1 MGIIIS
7 QSAKNLTTTY
17 VGFGIGAINTLFLYT
32 NFLTPEYYGLVGF
45 LLSAANLIWP
55 LMAFGVHNTLV
66 KFYTSYD
73 TQEQKDKLLSIILLL
88 PLGISL
94 ILGGIGYLF
103 YDLLLN
109 YFADGEGLVQPY
121 IWLIF
126 LISVATSY
134 FEIFFSWAKI
144 HYKSV
149 LGNFMKEVFH
159 RACISLLLLAVY
171 FRYISIAN
179 FVYAIGFV
187 FILRTVIMMLYA
199 FRLYFPKLSISFPH
213 NRNFILKYS
222 ALILIAGSVAMVLLD
237 LDKVMIE
244 KFLPIEMVA
253 VYGIA
258 VYISSVIAV
267 PSRAMHQI
275 TYPMTATL
283 LNKRD
288 KKGLLELYQKS
299 SLNLLVISGLIFLL
313 IITNVSQLYAIIP
326 EEYQISYTIVIL
338 ISCVKLYDGI
348 LGNNN
353 SILFNSDY
361 YRLVLAIGVFLAVLA
376 FVLNI
381 LLIPVLELL
390 GAALATFLAFACYN
404 TVKLVIVQKKFKMHP
419 FTKETLYSLLL
430 ILIFSFTFYFW
441 DFPWHPIFNIL
452 LKSGII
458 SLIYVG
464 VIYVLQLSPDINK
477 IIEKSLRLAK
487 SH

>member
-1 MGIIIS
+1 MGIIVS
-7 QSAKNLTTTY
+7 QSAKNLATTY

-66 KFYTSYD
+66 KFYTFYD
-73 TQEQKDKLLSIILLL
+73 SKEEKDRLLSIILFL

-94 ILGGIGYLF
+94 ILGLIGYF
-103 YDLLLN
+103 SYDLLLD
-109 YFADGEGLVQPY
+109 YFSDGEGLVKPY

-126 LISVATSY
+126 VIALATSY
-134 FEIFFSWAKI
+134 FEIFFSWAKVA
-144 HYKSV
+144 YKSV
-149 LGNFMKEVFH
+149 FGNFMKEVFH
-159 RACISLLLLAVY
+159 RGCISLLLLAVY
-171 FRYISIAN
+171 FGYLSVEE
-179 FVYAIGFV
+179 FVYAVGAVFV
-187 FILRTVIMMLYA
+187 LRLVLMMFYA
-199 FRLYFPKLSISFPH
+199 FNLYFPKLSFSFPK
-213 NRNFILKYS
+213 NKSFILKYS

-244 KFLPIEMVA
+244 RFLPIEMVA

-283 LNKRD
+283 LNKKD
-288 KKGLLELYQKS
+288 KKGLLELYEKS
-299 SLNLLVISGLIFLL
+299 SLNLLIISGLIFLV
-313 IITNVSQLYAIIP
+313 IITNISQLYALIP
-326 EEYQISYTIVIL
+326 DEYQISYVIVIL
-338 ISCVKLYDGI
+338 ISAVKLYDNL

-381 LLIPVLELL
+381 LLIPVLGLL

-404 TVKLVIVQKKFKMHP
+404 TVKLIIVLRKFKIHP
-419 FTKETLYSLLL
+419 FSKETAYSLLL
-430 ILIFSFTFYFW
+430 ILIFGLGFYFW
-441 DFPWHPIFNIL
+441 EFSWHPLINIV

-458 SLIYVG
+458 GVLYVL
-464 VIYVLQLSPDINK
+464 VIYVLKLSPEINK
-477 IIEKSLRLAK
+477 IIEKTLRLPQR
-487 SH
+487 

>member
-1 MGIIIS
+1 MGVVIS
-7 QSAKNLTTTY
+7 QSAKNLFTTY
-17 VGFGIGAINTLFLYT
+17 LGFGIGAINTLFLYT

-73 TQEQKDKLLSIILLL
+73 TKQDRDKLLSVILWLPLAISLLL
-88 PLGISL
+88 GI
-94 ILGGIGYLF
+94 IGAIF
-103 YDLLLN
+103 YDLLLD
-109 YFADGEGLVQPY
+109 YFSDGDGMVKPY

-126 LISVATSY
+126 LIAVATSY
-134 FEIFFSWAKI
+134 FEIFFSWAKV

-149 LGNFMKEVFH
+149 FGNFMKEVFH
-159 RACISLLLLAVY
+159 RTCISILLVMVY
-171 FRYISIAN
+171 LDYLSVEN
-179 FVYAIGFV
+179 FVYAIGGV
-187 FILRTVIMMLYA
+187 FILRLVIMKIYA
-199 FRLYFPKLSISFPH
+199 FSLYFPKLSFSFPH
-213 NRNFILKYS
+213 NKSFILKYS

-244 KFLPIEMVA
+244 RFLPIEMVA

-283 LNKRD
+283 LNNRD
-288 KKGLLELYQKS
+288 KKGLLELYEKS
-299 SLNLLVISGLIFLL
+299 SLNLLIISGLIFLL
-313 IITNVSQLYAIIP
+313 IVTNISQLYELIP
-326 EEYQISYTIVIL
+326 DEYQISFSIVIL
-338 ISCVKLYDGI
+338 ISCVKLYDNL

-361 YRLVLAIGVFLAVLA
+361 YRLVLGIGVFLAALA

-381 LLIPVLELL
+381 LLIPEFGLL

-404 TVKLVIVQKKFKMHP
+404 TIKLVIVQKKFKIHP
-419 FTKETLYSLLL
+419 FTRETFYGMLL
-430 ILIFSFTFYFW
+430 ILVFTFGFYFW
-441 DFPWHPIFNIL
+441 DFPWHPVLNII

-458 SLIYVG
+458 ALIYVA
-464 VIYVLQLSPDINK
+464 VIYLLKLSPEINK
-477 IIEKSLRLAK
+477 IIRETLKLS
-487 SH
+487 

>member
-1 MGIIIS
+1 MGIIVS

-17 VGFGIGAINTLFLYT
+17 AGFGIGAINTLFLYT

-73 TQEQKDKLLSIILLL
+73 SQEQKDKLLNVILFL
-88 PLGISL
+88 PLVISL
-94 ILGGIGYLF
+94 ILGLMGYFF
-103 YDLLLN
+103 YDLLLD
-109 YFADGEGLVQPY
+109 YFSDGEGLVQPY

-126 LISVATSY
+126 LIALATSY

-149 LGNFMKEVFH
+149 FGNFMKEVFH
-159 RACISLLLLAVY
+159 RACISLLLLTVY
-171 FRYISIAN
+171 FSYISIEN
-179 FVYAIGFV
+179 FVYAIGGV
-187 FILRTVIMMLYA
+187 FLLRLLIMMLYA
-199 FRLYFPKLSISFPH
+199 FRLYVPRFHFSFPH
-213 NRNFILKYS
+213 NKSFILKYS

-244 KFLPIEMVA
+244 KYLPIEMVA

-283 LNKRD
+283 LNKKD
-288 KKGLLELYQKS
+288 KKGLLELYEKS
-299 SLNLLVISGLIFLL
+299 SLNLLIISGLIFLL
-313 IITNVSQLYAIIP
+313 IITNISQLYALIP
-326 EEYQISYTIVIL
+326 EEYQISYSIVIL
-338 ISCVKLYDGI
+338 ISSVKLYDNL

-376 FVLNI
+376 FVFNI
-381 LLIPVLELL
+381 IFIPRFELL

-404 TVKLVIVQKKFKMHP
+404 TAKLVIVHKKFRIHP
-419 FTKETLYSLLL
+419 FTKETAYSLLI
-430 ILIFSFTFYFW
+430 ILLFSFLFYFW
-441 DFPWHPIFNIL
+441 DFPWHPVVNIV
-452 LKSGII
+452 LKSGVIG
-458 SLIYVG
+458 LLYVL
-464 VIYVLQLSPDINK
+464 VIYLLKLSPDING
-477 IIEKSLRLAK
+477 IIEKTLKLRPR
-487 SH
+487 

>member
-73 TQEQKDKLLSIILLL
+73 TQEQKDKLLSVILLL

-94 ILGGIGYLF
+94 ILGTIGYF
-103 YDLLLN
+103 SYDLLLN

-126 LISVATSY
+126 LIAVATSY

-149 LGNFMKEVFH
+149 FGNFMKEVFH
-159 RACISLLLLAVY
+159 RACISLLLLSVY
-171 FRYISIAN
+171 FGYLSIRN
-179 FVYAIGFV
+179 FVYAIGLV
-187 FILRTVIMMLYA
+187 FILRVVIMMLYS
-199 FRLYFPKLSISFPH
+199 FRLYFPKLSFSFPK
-213 NRNFILKYS
+213 NRSFILKYS

-244 KFLPIEMVA
+244 RFLPIEMVA

-299 SLNLLVISGLIFLL
+299 SLNLLIISGLIFLL
-313 IITNVSQLYAIIP
+313 IICNISQLYALIP
-326 EEYQISYTIVIL
+326 PEYQISYSIVIL
-338 ISCVKLYDGI
+338 ISCVKLYDNL

-376 FVLNI
+376 FVFNI
-381 LLIPVLELL
+381 VFIPMLELL
-390 GAALATFLAFACYN
+390 GAALATFLAFAFYN
-404 TVKLVIVQKKFKMHP
+404 TVKLMIVQKKFRIHP
-419 FTKETLYSLLL
+419 FTKETGYSLAL
-430 ILIFSFTFYFW
+430 ILVFSFTFYFW
-441 DFPWHPIFNIL
+441 AFPWHPVINIL
-452 LKSGII
+452 LKSAVIG
-458 SLIYVG
+458 LVYVL
-464 VIYVLQLSPDINK
+464 VIYLLKLSPDING
-477 IIEKSLRLAK
+477 IIEKTLKIRK
-487 SH
+487 R

>member
-1 MGIIIS
+1 MGVVVS
-7 QSAKNLTTTY
+7 QSARNLFTTY
-17 VGFGIGAINTLFLYT
+17 LGFGIGAINTLFLYT

-66 KFYTSYD
+66 KFYSSYD
-73 TQEQKDKLLSIILLL
+73 TKEDRDKLLSVILWL

-94 ILGGIGYLF
+94 LLGIIGAIF
-103 YDLLLN
+103 YDLLLK
-109 YFADGEGLVQPY
+109 YFSEGDGLVKPY

-126 LISVATSY
+126 VIALATSY
-134 FEIFFSWAKI
+134 FEIFFSWAKV

-149 LGNFMKEVFH
+149 FGNFMKEVFH
-159 RACISLLLLAVY
+159 RTCISLLLVAVY
-171 FRYISIAN
+171 FDLLSVAN
-179 FVYAIGFV
+179 FVYAIGGV
-187 FILRTVIMMLYA
+187 FILRLVIMGLYA
-199 FRLYFPKLSISFPH
+199 FKLYFPKLSLSFPR
-213 NRNFILKYS
+213 NRSFIMKYS

-244 KFLPIEMVA
+244 RFLPIEMVA

-275 TYPMTATL
+275 TYPMTANL
-283 LNKRD
+283 LNNRD
-288 KKGLLELYQKS
+288 KKGLLELYEKS
-299 SLNLLVISGLIFLL
+299 SLNLLIISGLIFLL
-313 IITNVSQLYAIIP
+313 IVTNISQLYELIP
-326 EEYQISYTIVIL
+326 NEYQISFSIVIL
-338 ISCVKLYDGI
+338 ISSVKLYDNL

-361 YRLVLAIGVFLAVLA
+361 YRLVLGIGVFLAGLA

-381 LLIPVLELL
+381 LLIPRLGLL

-404 TVKLVIVQKKFKMHP
+404 TIKLVIVQRKFHIHP
-419 FTKETLYSLLL
+419 FTKETLYGLLL
-430 ILIFSFTFYFW
+430 IFLLTFAFYFW
-441 DFPWHPIFNIL
+441 NFQWHPVLNIL

-458 SLIYVG
+458 ALVYVLI
-464 VIYVLQLSPDINK
+464 IYVLKLSPDINR
-477 IIEKSLRLAK
+477 IINKTFRLN
-487 SH
+487 

>member
-1 MGIIIS
+1 MGVVVN
-7 QSAKNLTTTY
+7 QSAKNLFTTY
-17 VGFGIGAINTLFLYT
+17 LGFGIGAINTLFLYT

-73 TQEQKDKLLSIILLL
+73 SREEKDRLLSVILWL

-94 ILGGIGYLF
+94 GLGITGYF
-103 YDLLLN
+103 SYGLLLD
-109 YFADGEGLVQPY
+109 YFSDGEGLVQPY

-126 LISVATSY
+126 VIALATSY

-149 LGNFMKEVFH
+149 FGNFMKEVFH
-159 RACISLLLLAVY
+159 RTCISLLLVAVY
-171 FRYISIAN
+171 FRFLSVED
-179 FVYAIGFV
+179 FVYAIGIV
-187 FILRTVIMMLYA
+187 FLLRLLIMMIYA
-199 FRLYFPKLSISFPH
+199 FRLYFPKLSLKFPKNKSFV
-213 NRNFILKYS
+213 IKYS

-244 KFLPIEMVA
+244 RYLPIEMVA

-275 TYPMTATL
+275 TYPMTAAL
-283 LNKRD
+283 LNSRD
-288 KKGLLELYQKS
+288 KKGLLTLYEKS
-299 SLNLLVISGLIFLL
+299 SLNLLLISGLIFLL
-313 IITNVSQLYAIIP
+313 IVTNISQLYELIP
-326 EEYQISYTIVIL
+326 DEYQISFSIVIL
-338 ISCVKLYDGI
+338 ISSVKLYDNL

-361 YRLVLAIGVFLAVLA
+361 YRLVLAIGVFLAVMA

-381 LLIPVLELL
+381 VLIPALELH
-390 GAALATFLAFACYN
+390 GAALATFLAFAGYN
-404 TVKLVIVQKKFKMHP
+404 TTKLIIVNNKFKIHP
-419 FTKETLYSLLL
+419 FTRETFYGLLL
-430 ILIFSFTFYFW
+430 ILVLSLGFYFW
-441 DFPWHPIFNIL
+441 DFPWHPVINII
-452 LKSGII
+452 LKSG
-458 SLIYVG
+458 LIALLYVG
-464 VIYVLQLSPDINK
+464 IIFYFKISPEING
-477 IIEKSLRLAK
+477 IIARTLRLK
-487 SH
+487 

>member
-17 VGFGIGAINTLFLYT
+17 IGFGIGAINTLFLYT

-66 KFYTSYD
+66 KFYTFYD
-73 TQEQKDKLLSIILLL
+73 SKEEKDKLLSVILFL

-94 ILGGIGYLF
+94 ILGLIGYF
-103 YDLLLN
+103 SYDLLLN
-109 YFADGEGLVQPY
+109 YFSDGEGLVKPY

-126 LISVATSY
+126 VIALATSY
-134 FEIFFSWAKI
+134 FEIFFAWAKVY
-144 HYKSV
+144 YKSV
-149 LGNFMKEVFH
+149 FGNFMKEVFH
-159 RACISLLLLAVY
+159 RGCISLLLLAVY
-171 FRYISIAN
+171 FRYISIEN
-179 FVYAIGFV
+179 FVYAVGAV
-187 FILRTVIMMLYA
+187 FMLRLIIMKIYA
-199 FRLYFPKLSISFPH
+199 FSLYFPKLSFSFPH
-213 NRNFILKYS
+213 NRSFILKYS

-244 KFLPIEMVA
+244 RFLPIEMVA

-275 TYPMTATL
+275 TYPMTANL
-283 LNKRD
+283 LNKKD
-288 KKGLLELYQKS
+288 KKGLLELYEKS
-299 SLNLLVISGLIFLL
+299 SLNLLIISGLIFLL
-313 IITNVSQLYAIIP
+313 IITNISQLYALIP
-326 EEYQISYTIVIL
+326 EEYQISYSIVIL
-338 ISCVKLYDGI
+338 ISCVKLYDNL

-381 LLIPVLELL
+381 VLIPVLELL

-404 TVKLVIVQKKFKMHP
+404 TVKLVIVYKKFRIHP
-419 FTKETLYSLLL
+419 FTRQTFYGLLL
-430 ILIFSFTFYFW
+430 ILVFSFGFYYW
-441 DFPWHPIFNIL
+441 DFQWHPVLNIVV
-452 LKSGII
+452 KSGIV
-458 SLIYVG
+458 SMLYVL
-464 VIYVLQLSPDINK
+464 VIFILQLSPEINN
-477 IIEKSLRLAK
+477 IITRSLTFLKR
-487 SH
+487 

>member
-1 MGIIIS
+1 MGVVVN
-7 QSAKNLTTTY
+7 QSAKNLFTTY
-17 VGFGIGAINTLFLYT
+17 LGFGIGAINTLFLYT

-66 KFYTSYD
+66 KFYSSYD
-73 TQEQKDKLLSIILLL
+73 SQAEKDKLLSVILWL

-94 ILGGIGYLF
+94 ILGLLGYF
-103 YDLLLN
+103 SYGLLLD
-109 YFADGEGLVQPY
+109 YFSDGKGLVKPY

-126 LISVATSY
+126 VIALATSY

-149 LGNFMKEVFH
+149 FGNFMKEVFH
-159 RACISLLLLAVY
+159 RTCISLLLVAVY
-171 FRYISIAN
+171 FDYLSVEN
-179 FVYAIGFV
+179 FVYAIGLV
-187 FILRTVIMMLYA
+187 FILRLLIMKVYA
-199 FRLYFPKLSISFPH
+199 FRLYFPKLSFAFPR
-213 NRNFILKYS
+213 NRSFILKYS

-244 KFLPIEMVA
+244 RFLPIEMVA

-283 LNKRD
+283 LNKKD
-288 KKGLLELYQKS
+288 KKGLLELYKKS
-299 SLNLLVISGLIFLL
+299 SLNLLIISGLIFLL
-313 IITNVSQLYAIIP
+313 IITNVSQLYELIP
-326 EEYQISYTIVIL
+326 DEYQISFSIVIL
-338 ISCVKLYDGI
+338 ISCVKLYDNL

-361 YRLVLAIGVFLAVLA
+361 YRLVLAIGVFLAALA

-381 LLIPVLELL
+381 LLIPRLGLL
-390 GAALATFLAFACYN
+390 GAALATFLAFASYN
-404 TVKLVIVQKKFKMHP
+404 TVKLFIVKTKFNIQP
-419 FTKETLYSLLL
+419 FTKQTFYGLLL
-430 ILIFSFTFYFW
+430 ILLFSFGFYYW
-441 DFPWHPIFNIL
+441 DFPWHPVINII
-452 LKSGII
+452 LKSGVIAV
-458 SLIYVG
+458 LYVL
-464 VIYVLQLSPDINK
+464 VIYFLKLSPDINS
-477 IIEKSLRLAK
+477 IIDKTLKRK
-487 SH
+487 

>member
-1 MGIIIS
+1 MGIIVS

-17 VGFGIGAINTLFLYT
+17 AGFGIGAINTLFLYT

-73 TQEQKDKLLSIILLL
+73 SQEQKDKLLNVILFL
-88 PLGISL
+88 PLVISL
-94 ILGGIGYLF
+94 ILGLMGYFF
-103 YDLLLN
+103 YDLLLD
-109 YFADGEGLVQPY
+109 YFSDGEGLVQPY

-126 LISVATSY
+126 VIALATSY

-149 LGNFMKEVFH
+149 FGNFMKEVFH

-171 FRYISIAN
+171 FSYISIEN
-179 FVYAIGFV
+179 FVYAIGGV
-187 FILRTVIMMLYA
+187 FLLRLLIMMLYA
-199 FRLYFPKLSISFPH
+199 FRLYVPRFHFSFPH
-213 NRNFILKYS
+213 NRSFILKYS

-244 KFLPIEMVA
+244 KYLPIEMVA

-283 LNKRD
+283 LNKKD
-288 KKGLLELYQKS
+288 KKGLLELYEKS
-299 SLNLLVISGLIFLL
+299 SLNLLIISGLIFLL
-313 IITNVSQLYAIIP
+313 IITNISQLYALIP
-326 EEYQISYTIVIL
+326 EEYQISYSIVIL
-338 ISCVKLYDGI
+338 ISSVKLYDNL

-376 FVLNI
+376 FVFNI
-381 LLIPVLELL
+381 IFIPRFELL

-404 TVKLVIVQKKFKMHP
+404 TAKLVIVQKKFRIHP
-419 FTKETLYSLLL
+419 FTKETAYSLLI
-430 ILIFSFTFYFW
+430 ILLFSFLFYFW
-441 DFPWHPIFNIL
+441 DFPWHPVVNIVVKSGVIGFLYVLVIYL
-452 LKSGII
+452 LK
-458 SLIYVG
+458 
-464 VIYVLQLSPDINK
+464 LSPDING
-477 IIEKSLRLAK
+477 IIEKTLKLRPR
-487 SH
+487 

>member
-1 MGIIIS
+1 MGVVIS
-7 QSAKNLTTTY
+7 QSAKNLFTTY
-17 VGFGIGAINTLFLYT
+17 LGFGIGAINTLFLYT

-73 TQEQKDKLLSIILLL
+73 SKEEKDKLLSVILWL
-88 PLGISL
+88 PLVISL
-94 ILGGIGYLF
+94 ALFVIGYF
-103 YDLLLN
+103 SYDLLLD
-109 YFADGEGLVQPY
+109 YFSDGEGLVQPY
-121 IWLIF
+121 IWLVFVIA
-126 LISVATSY
+126 LATSY

-149 LGNFMKEVFH
+149 FGNFMKEVFH
-159 RACISLLLLAVY
+159 RTCISLLLVAVY
-171 FRYISIAN
+171 SRYLSVEN
-179 FVYAIGFV
+179 FVYAIGAVFV
-187 FILRTVIMMLYA
+187 IRLLVMKVYA
-199 FRLYFPKLSISFPH
+199 FRLYFPKLSFAFPRNRSFV
-213 NRNFILKYS
+213 LKYS
-222 ALILIAGSVAMVLLD
+222 ALILIAGSIAMVLLD

-244 KFLPIEMVA
+244 RFLPIENVA

-288 KKGLLELYQKS
+288 KKGLLELYEKS
-299 SLNLLVISGLIFLL
+299 SLNLLIISGLIFLL
-313 IITNVSQLYAIIP
+313 IVTNISQLYEIIP
-326 EEYQISYTIVIL
+326 EEYQISFSIIIL
-338 ISCVKLYDGI
+338 ISCVKLYDNL

-376 FVLNI
+376 FVLNV
-381 LLIPVLELL
+381 LLIPRLGLL
-390 GAALATFLAFACYN
+390 GAALATFLAFASYN
-404 TVKLVIVQKKFKMHP
+404 TIKLIIVKRKFKIQP
-419 FTKETLYSLLL
+419 FTRETFYALLL
-430 ILIFSFTFYFW
+430 ILFFSLGFYFW
-441 DFPWHPIFNIL
+441 DFSCHPVINIV

-458 SLIYVG
+458 GLLYVLI
-464 VIYVLQLSPDINK
+464 IYVLKLSPEINGIINK
-477 IIEKSLRLAK
+477 TLRLR
-487 SH
+487 

>member
-73 TQEQKDKLLSIILLL
+73 TQEQKDKLLSVILLL

-94 ILGGIGYLF
+94 ILGSLGYIL

-126 LISVATSY
+126 LIAVATSY

-149 LGNFMKEVFH
+149 FGNFMKEVFH
-159 RACISLLLLAVY
+159 RACVSLLLLAVY
-171 FRYISIAN
+171 FGYISIEN
-179 FVYAIGFV
+179 FVYAIGLV
-187 FILRTVIMMLYA
+187 FILRLVIMMLYS
-199 FRLYFPKLSISFPH
+199 FSLYFPKLSFSFPH
-213 NRNFILKYS
+213 NRSFILKYS
-222 ALILIAGSVAMVLLD
+222 GLILIAGSVAMVLLD

-244 KFLPIEMVA
+244 RFLPIEMVA

-299 SLNLLVISGLIFLL
+299 SLNLLIISGLIFLL
-313 IITNVSQLYAIIP
+313 IISNISQLYALIP
-326 EEYQISYTIVIL
+326 EEYQISYSIVIL
-338 ISCVKLYDGI
+338 ISCVKLYDNL

-361 YRLVLAIGVFLAVLA
+361 YRLVLAIGVFLAILA
-376 FVLNI
+376 FVFNI
-381 LLIPVLELL
+381 IFIPMLELL

-404 TVKLVIVQKKFKMHP
+404 TVKLLIVQKKFRIHP
-419 FTKETLYSLLL
+419 FTKETGYSLVL
-430 ILIFSFTFYFW
+430 ILVFSFVFYFW
-441 DFPWHPIFNIL
+441 VFPWHPVINIILKSAVIGLLYVLVIYL
-452 LKSGII
+452 LK
-458 SLIYVG
+458 
-464 VIYVLQLSPDINK
+464 LSPDINR
-477 IIEKSLRLAK
+477 IIDRTLKLP
-487 SH
+487 

>member
-7 QSAKNLTTTY
+7 QSAKNLATTY

-73 TQEQKDKLLSIILLL
+73 TQEQKDKLLSVILLL

-94 ILGGIGYLF
+94 VLGALGYF
-103 YDLLLN
+103 SYDLLLN

-126 LISVATSY
+126 LIAVATSY

-149 LGNFMKEVFH
+149 FGNFMKEVFH
-159 RACISLLLLAVY
+159 RACVSLLLLAV
-171 FRYISIAN
+171 FFGYISIEN
-179 FVYAIGFV
+179 FVYAIGLV
-187 FILRTVIMMLYA
+187 FILRLVIMMLYA
-199 FRLYFPKLSISFPH
+199 FNLYFPKLCLSFPH
-213 NRNFILKYS
+213 NRSFILKYS

-244 KFLPIEMVA
+244 RFLPIEMVA

-299 SLNLLVISGLIFLL
+299 SLNLLIISGLIFLL
-313 IITNVSQLYAIIP
+313 IISNISQLYALIP
-326 EEYQISYTIVIL
+326 EEYQISYSIVIL
-338 ISCVKLYDGI
+338 ISCVKLYDNL

-361 YRLVLAIGVFLAVLA
+361 YRLVLAIGVFLAILA
-376 FVLNI
+376 FVFNI
-381 LLIPVLELL
+381 IFIPMLELL

-404 TVKLVIVQKKFKMHP
+404 TVKLIIVQKKFRIHP
-419 FTKETLYSLLL
+419 FTRETGYSLVL
-430 ILIFSFTFYFW
+430 ILVFSLIFYFW
-441 DFPWHPIFNIL
+441 VFPWHPVINIVLKSAVIGLLYVLVIYL
-452 LKSGII
+452 LK
-458 SLIYVG
+458 
-464 VIYVLQLSPDINK
+464 LSPEINK
-477 IIEKSLRLAK
+477 IIEKTLKLPK
-487 SH
+487 K

>member
-1 MGIIIS
+1 MGVVVN
-7 QSAKNLTTTY
+7 QSAKNLFTTY
-17 VGFGIGAINTLFLYT
+17 LGFGIGAINTLFLYT

-73 TQEQKDKLLSIILLL
+73 SKKERDRLLSVILWL
-88 PLGISL
+88 PLAISL
-94 ILGGIGYLF
+94 ALGIIGF
-103 YDLLLN
+103 ISYDLLLD
-109 YFADGEGLVQPY
+109 YFSDGEGLVKPY

-126 LISVATSY
+126 VIALATSY
-134 FEIFFSWAKI
+134 FEIFFSWAKV

-149 LGNFMKEVFH
+149 FGNFMKEVFH
-159 RACISLLLLAVY
+159 RTCVSLLLVAVY
-171 FRYISIAN
+171 FRYLSVEN
-179 FVYAIGFV
+179 FVYAIGVV
-187 FILRTVIMMLYA
+187 FLLRLLLMMLYA
-199 FRLYFPKLSISFPH
+199 FRLYFPKLSFSFPQ
-213 NRNFILKYS
+213 NRSFILKYS

-244 KFLPIEMVA
+244 RFLPIEMVA

-258 VYISSVIAV
+258 IYISSVIAV

-275 TYPMTATL
+275 TYPMTASL

-288 KKGLLELYQKS
+288 KKGLLELYEKS
-299 SLNLLVISGLIFLL
+299 SLNLLIISGLIFLL
-313 IITNVSQLYAIIP
+313 IITNISQLYELIP
-326 EEYQISYTIVIL
+326 DEYQISFSIVIL
-338 ISCVKLYDGI
+338 ISCVKLYDNL

-361 YRLVLAIGVFLAVLA
+361 YRLVLAIGVFLAALA

-381 LLIPVLELL
+381 LLIPRLELH

-404 TVKLVIVQKKFKMHP
+404 TTKLVIVKKKFKIQP
-419 FTKETLYSLLL
+419 FTKQTLYGLFIILVFSL
-430 ILIFSFTFYFW
+430 TFYFW
-441 DFPWHPIFNIL
+441 DFPWHPVINII

-458 SLIYVG
+458 ALL
-464 VIYVLQLSPDINK
+464 YVLIIFNLRLSPEINA
-477 IIEKSLRLAK
+477 IIRKTLKVR
-487 SH
+487 